1 MIEAEGD
8 EPNQI
13 FDIAIILNCCSV
25 VKRTIELTRNQWD
38 DSSDDMQKHIY
49 NGKQYWF
56 IQIELVIWSAF

>member
-49 NGKQYWF
+49 IMGNNIDLFKLSW
-56 IQIELVIWSAF
+56 